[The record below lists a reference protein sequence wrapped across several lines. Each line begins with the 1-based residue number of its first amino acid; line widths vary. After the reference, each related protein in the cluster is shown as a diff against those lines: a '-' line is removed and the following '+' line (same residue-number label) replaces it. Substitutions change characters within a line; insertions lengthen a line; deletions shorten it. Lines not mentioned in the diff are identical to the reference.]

1 MGRHRSTHDDEVA
14 DRSQERSLD
23 ERINALARDIASCAL
38 VNAGSFMA
46 RIPGD
51 RREPRFSAG
60 EFVVDLFDGHLLV
73 AQVVVRDLRSDRPTR
88 TSGTGFM
95 GHGSTIL

>member
-1 MGRHRSTHDDEVA
+1 MGRHKSTHDDDEVA
-14 DRSQERSLD
+14 DRSNERSLN

-51 RREPRFSAG
+51 RREPRFNDG
-60 EFVVDLFDGHLLV
+60 EFVVDLFDGHQHV
-73 AQVVVRDLRSDRPTR
+73 AQVVVRDLRLNRPTR
-88 TSGTGFM
+88 GSGTGFT
-95 GHGSTIL
+95 TIL